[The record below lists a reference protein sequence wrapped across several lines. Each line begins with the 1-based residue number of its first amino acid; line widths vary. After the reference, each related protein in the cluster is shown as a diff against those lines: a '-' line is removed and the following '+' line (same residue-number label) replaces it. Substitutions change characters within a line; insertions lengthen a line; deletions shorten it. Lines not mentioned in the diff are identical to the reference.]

1 MKYKFLIL
9 AESGANPRSFPI
21 SEVTQLEETYPYL
34 IRNEFKDSTFWQLS
48 FGNISTEQLLSQA
61 IAYLSHW
68 TPDIIIVHSGL
79 NDCRPEA
86 FTEFQKTVINKLSG
100 PFFGKIKK
108 YVFHPALIKRRQVYR
123 ISKRS
128 FRKTAKKFKLI
139 FARSKIFWLGICAGS
154 GYEEARPGVNKRME
168 DYNKIIEEIYSNDC
182 IKIQGKMLEINGFN
196 VDNLHWNKRGH
207 AAVADVLLE
216 RINLFLSSNKPKMIE
231 TS

>member
-1 MKYKFLIL
+1 MKYKLLIL
-9 AESGANPRSFPI
+9 AESAANPRSFPV

-34 IRNEFKDSTFWQLS
+34 IRIEFKDSTFWQLS

-68 TPDIIIVHSGL
+68 SPDIIIIHSGL

-86 FTEFQKTVINKLSG
+86 FTEFQKAVINKLAG

-123 ISKRS
+123 VSKRR
-128 FRKTAKKFKLI
+128 FRKTIKKFKLI
-139 FARSKIFWLGICAGS
+139 FPQSKIFWLGICAGS
-154 GYEEARPGVNKRME
+154 EYEKTRPGVNNRMK
-168 DYNKIIEEIYSNDC
+168 DDNKSIEEIYGNDC
-182 IKIQGKMLEINGFN
+182 IKIQEKMLEINGFN

-207 AAVADVLLE
+207 AAVADILLE
-216 RINLFLSSNKPKMIE
+216 RINLFLGSSKPEMIE
-231 TS
+231 TP